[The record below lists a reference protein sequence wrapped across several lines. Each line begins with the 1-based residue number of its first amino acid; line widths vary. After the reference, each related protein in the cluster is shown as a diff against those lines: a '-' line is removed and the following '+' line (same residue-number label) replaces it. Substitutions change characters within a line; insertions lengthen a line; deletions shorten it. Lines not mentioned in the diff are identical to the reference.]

1 MNARS
6 KLGLVAGL
14 GVIVVGVL
22 LVLRQNVPLTDEQR
36 VMNDVLNSSPQF
48 TTPSGDC
55 GRILQS
61 EPWCGV
67 VQGVKQI
74 TRPEWKALFPQAK
87 FFLVKRNVVGQESG
101 FQQNLLVIEQAERRY
116 SAETFDSLLK
126 ANDIV
131 ITDTN
136 RELVIKAFV
145 LTTLADYLEQEVTF
159 SNWTQG
165 DWPAIF
171 KRRFTYSITA
181 WTKIQG
187 LRMKWLFA
195 FENNRLWL
203 ARQLQEIEY
212 HTGDYLDVPFE
223 VLPLP
228 GLREYLFRGQ

>member
-101 FQQNLLVIEQAERRY
+101 FQQNLLVIEQAEQRY

-136 RELVIKAFV
+136 RELVIKCPM
-145 LTTLADYLEQEVTF
+145 
-159 SNWTQG
+159 SG
-165 DWPAIF
+165 H
-171 KRRFTYSITA
+171 R
-181 WTKIQG
+181 
-187 LRMKWLFA
+187 
-195 FENNRLWL
+195 
-203 ARQLQEIEY
+203 
-212 HTGDYLDVPFE
+212 
-223 VLPLP
+223 
-228 GLREYLFRGQ
+228 